1 MTTLL
6 IGVGFLLVVEGL
18 LLALLPNVYEQLVEA
33 INKMPDDQRRM
44 IGLGAAV
51 VGAALLWFTKT

>member
-18 LLALLPNVYEQLVEA
+18 LLALLPNIYEQLVEA
-33 INKMPDDQRRM
+33 IRKMPGDQRRM
-44 IGLGAAV
+44 IGLGAAA
-51 VGAALLWFTKT
+51 VGVAMLWFTKT